1 MIFNQ
6 AVTTTTREFIL
17 KRVYDQVTT
26 GTPGLMTFLQK
37 TGTGPLAKEWI
48 SGTSFQFPIKYQDTT
63 NGGNMG
69 IADKLDSDRQ
79 NVRVRTDFNLHAAN
93 KPVVVA
99 IAETTAN
106 MGDEQIV
113 DLLDTEF
120 DSQAQSLMTLMAQN
134 LYTGNGTGN
143 DWDSLANAASD
154 STLFATYGS
163 LSRSTYTAWNGY
175 YLALTGALTL
185 AKMATADDAVTI
197 GVDSPDLDLTT
208 KAIWST
214 YESLLTP
221 TVRATYTTSGYPRM
235 NAWGGVSSPSSGLAG
250 EQGFVYLTFRGTP
263 IAKDEQVPSGK
274 FFLTN
279 SKGFGFVGFN
289 YQDEN
294 IMTANFR
301 NTSDAVPSGVPGNV
315 KSTRGFQFRKM
326 MSPVDQLT
334 KVGYVI
340 YAGDFIATEPRL
352 QGTMAAVS

>member
-6 AVTTTTREFIL
+6 AVTTTTREYIL
-17 KRVYDQVTT
+17 PKVFDTVTT

-37 TGTGPLAKEWI
+37 PKEWTTGTSYKFA
-48 SGTSFQFPIKYQDTT
+48 IKYQDTT

-69 IADKLDSDRQ
+69 IADKLDTDRQ
-79 NVRVRTDFNLHAAN
+79 NVRVQAEFNLKATN

-113 DLLDTEF
+113 NLLDTEF
-120 DSQAQSLMTLMAQN
+120 DSQSQSLINVMGEN

-143 DWDSLANAASD
+143 DWDSLLNCASD
-154 STLFATYGS
+154 STLFGTYGS
-163 LSRSTYTAWNGY
+163 LSRSAYTSWDGY
-175 YLALTGALTL
+175 YLASTGALTL
-185 AKMATADDAVTI
+185 AKLATADDAVTV
-197 GVDSPDLDLTT
+197 GVDSPDLALTT

-221 TVRATYTTSGYPRM
+221 SVKANFSTSGYPKM
-235 NAWGGVSSPSSGLAG
+235 NAWGGVSTTAGLGAQ
-250 EQGFVYLTFRGTP
+250 QGFVYLSFRGTP
-263 IAKDEQVPSGK
+263 IAKDEQVPAGR
-274 FFLTN
+274 FHLVN

-289 YQDEN
+289 YEDDS
-294 IMTANFR
+294 IMKANFKK
-301 NTSDAVPSGVPGNV
+301 TSDATPSGVPGNV

-334 KVGYVI
+334 KVGYLI
-340 YAGDFIATEPRL
+340 YAGNFCGTNPRL
-352 QGTMAAVS
+352 TGTLNATT

>member
-1 MIFNQ
+1 MIFNA

-17 KRVYDQVTT
+17 PKVFDQVTT

-37 TGTGPLAKEWI
+37 PKEWKTGTSYKFA
-48 SGTSFQFPIKYQDTT
+48 IKYRDTT

-69 IADKLDSDRQ
+69 IADKLDTDRE
-79 NVRVRTDFNLHAAN
+79 NVRVQANFNLKAAN

-120 DSQAQSLMTLMAQN
+120 DSQAQSLMNVMASN

-154 STLFATYGS
+154 STLFATYGD
-163 LSRSTYTAWNGY
+163 LSRSTYTAWSGY
-175 YLALTGALTL
+175 YLAATGALTL
-185 AKMATADDAVTI
+185 AKLATADDAVTI
-197 GVDSPDLDLTT
+197 GVDSPDLALTT

-221 TVRATYTTSGYPRM
+221 SVRANFSTSGYPRM
-235 NAWGGVSSPSSGLAG
+235 NAWGGVPATPGLG
-250 EQGFVYLTFRGTP
+250 GQQGFVYLTFRGTP

-279 SKGFGFVGFN
+279 TKSFGFVGFN

-294 IMTANFR
+294 IVTANFKQ
-301 NTSDAVPSGVPGNV
+301 TSDATPSGVPGNV

-334 KVGYVI
+334 KVGYLI
-340 YAGDFIATEPRL
+340 YAGNFVATNCRL
-352 QGTMAAVS
+352 NGTLAATT

>member
-1 MIFNQ
+1 MIFNA

-17 KRVYDQVTT
+17 PKVYDQVTN

-37 TGTGPLAKEWI
+37 PKDWKTGTSYKFA
-48 SGTSFQFPIKYQDTT
+48 IKYQDTT

-69 IADKLDSDRQ
+69 IADKLDTDRQ
-79 NVRVRTDFNLHAAN
+79 NVRVQANFNLKAAN

-120 DSQAQSLMTLMAQN
+120 DSQAQSLMNLLAQN

-143 DWDSLANAASD
+143 DWDSLANAAAD
-154 STLFATYGS
+154 STLFATYGD
-163 LSRSTYTAWNGY
+163 LSRSTYSAWSGY
-175 YLALTGALTL
+175 YLASAGAITL
-185 AKMATADDAVTI
+185 AKLATAWDATTHGI
-197 GVDSPDLDLTT
+197 DAPDLALTT

-221 TVRATYTTSGYPRM
+221 AVRANFSTSGYPKM
-235 NAWGGVSSPSSGLAG
+235 NAWGGVPSNPGQGAD
-250 EQGFVYLTFRGTP
+250 QGFVYLSFRGTP

-274 FFLTN
+274 FFITN
-279 SKGFGFVGFN
+279 TKNFGFVGFD
-289 YQDEN
+289 YQDDT

-301 NTSDAVPSGVPGNV
+301 QTTDAVPAGVPGNV

-334 KVGYVI
+334 KVGYLI
-340 YAGDFIATEPRL
+340 YAGNFVATQCRL
-352 QGTMAAVS
+352 QGQLSGAS

>member
-1 MIFNQ
+1 MIFNA
-6 AVTTTTREFIL
+6 AVTTTTREKIL
-17 KRVYDQVTT
+17 PDIYDQVTT

-37 TGTGPLAKEWI
+37 QTMKEWNT
-48 SGTSFQFPIKYQDTT
+48 GTSFKFGIKYQDTT

-69 IADKLDSDRQ
+69 IADRLDTDRQ
-79 NVRVRTDFNLHAAN
+79 NVRVQANFTLKAAN

-134 LYTGNGTGN
+134 LYTGNGVGN

-154 STLFATYGS
+154 STLFATYGD
-163 LSRSTYTAWNGY
+163 LSRTTYSVFSGY
-175 YLALTGALTL
+175 YLASTGALTL
-185 AKMATADDAVTI
+185 AKLATADDAVTI
-197 GVDSPDLDLTT
+197 GVDSPDLAFTT
-208 KAIWST
+208 KALWST

-221 TVRATYTTSGYPRM
+221 SVRANFSTAGYPKM
-235 NAWGGVSSPSSGLAG
+235 NAWGGVPSSAG
-250 EQGFVYLTFRGTP
+250 QGGTQGFVYLTFRGTP

-274 FFLTN
+274 FFLSN
-279 SKGFGFVGFN
+279 SKGFGFTGFN

-301 NTSDAVPSGVPGNV
+301 KTTDAVPAGVPGNV

-334 KVGYVI
+334 KVGYLI
-340 YAGDFIATEPRL
+340 YAGNFIATEPRL
-352 QGTMAAVS
+352 QGQLAGAS

>member
-26 GTPGLMTFLQK
+26 GTPGLMTFLQ
-37 TGTGPLAKEWI
+37 GTGKGELGKNWT

-69 IADKLDSDRQ
+69 IADKLDTDRQ
-79 NVRVRTDFNLHAAN
+79 NVRVRTDFQLKAAN
-93 KPVVVA
+93 KPIVVA

-120 DSQAQSLMTLMAQN
+120 DSQAQSIMVLMAQN

-163 LSRSTYTAWNGY
+163 LSRTTYTAWNGY
-175 YLALTGALTL
+175 YLASTGALTL
-185 AKMATADDAVTI
+185 AKLATGFDAVTI
-197 GVDSPDLDLTT
+197 GVDTPTLCLTT

-221 TVRATYTTSGYPRM
+221 NVRANFSTSGYPKM
-235 NAWGGVSSPSSGLAG
+235 NAWGGVPNNAG
-250 EQGFVYLTFRGTP
+250 NGADQGFVYLSFRGTG

-274 FFLTN
+274 FFITN
-279 SKGFGFVGFN
+279 QKGFGFVGFN
-289 YQDEN
+289 YQDQN
-294 IMTANFR
+294 IMTVNFR
-301 NTSDAVPSGVPGNV
+301 QTSDAVPSGVPGNV

-326 MSPVDQLT
+326 MQPVDQL
-334 KVGYVI
+334 VNIGYLI

-352 QGTMAAVS
+352 NGTLAGTS

>member
-1 MIFNQ
+1 MIFNA

-17 KRVYDQVTT
+17 KKVYDQVTT

-37 TGTGPLAKEWI
+37 PKEWKTGI
-48 SGTSFQFPIKYQDTT
+48 TYQFPIKYADTT

-69 IADKLDSDRQ
+69 IADKLDTSRQ
-79 NVRVRTDFNLHAAN
+79 NVRVQAVFNLKAAN

-106 MGDEQIV
+106 MGDEAIV

-120 DSQAQSLMTLMAQN
+120 DSQSQSLMNLMAQN

-143 DWDSLANAASD
+143 DWDSFANAGSD
-154 STLFATYGS
+154 STLFSTYGS
-163 LSRSTYTAWNGY
+163 LSRSTYTAFSGY
-175 YLALTGALTL
+175 YLAATGALTL
-185 AKMATADDAVTI
+185 AKLATAHDATTI
-197 GVDSPDLDLTT
+197 GVDSPNIMLTT
-208 KAIWST
+208 KALWSS

-221 TVRATYTTSGYPRM
+221 TVHANFSTNGYPKM
-235 NAWGGVSSPSSGLAG
+235 NAWGGVPASAG
-250 EQGFVYLTFRGTP
+250 NGGSQGFVYLTFRGTP

-274 FFLTN
+274 VFLADDN
-279 SKGFGFVGFN
+279 SFGFVGFN
-289 YQDEN
+289 YQDDS

-301 NTSDAVPSGVPGNV
+301 NTTDAVPAGVPGNV

-334 KVGYVI
+334 KVGYLI
-340 YAGDFIATEPRL
+340 YAGNFVSTNPRL
-352 QGTMAAVS
+352 CGTLNAAS

>member
-6 AVTTTTREFIL
+6 AVTTTTREYIL
-17 KRVYDQVTT
+17 KKVYDQVTT

-37 TGTGPLAKEWI
+37 QTLKEWTTGTSYKFA
-48 SGTSFQFPIKYQDTT
+48 IKYQDTT

-69 IADKLDSDRQ
+69 IADKLDTDRQ
-79 NVRVRTDFNLHAAN
+79 NVRVQANFNLKAAN

-113 DLLDTEF
+113 NLLDTEF

-154 STLFATYGS
+154 STLFATYGG

-175 YLALTGALTL
+175 YLASTGALTL
-185 AKMATADDAVTI
+185 AKLATASDAVTI
-197 GVDSPDLDLTT
+197 GVDSPDLAFTT
-208 KAIWST
+208 KALWSS

-221 TVRATYTTSGYPRM
+221 SVRANFSTAGYPKM
-235 NAWGGVSSPSSGLAG
+235 NAWGGVPTTSGLG
-250 EQGFVYLTFRGTP
+250 GQQGFVYLTFRGTP

-274 FFLTN
+274 FFFVN
-279 SKGFGFVGFN
+279 SKGFGFTGFN
-289 YQDEN
+289 YEDEN
-294 IMTANFR
+294 IMTANFKQ
-301 NTSDAVPSGVPGNV
+301 TSDAVPSGVPGNV

-334 KVGYVI
+334 KVGYLI
-340 YAGDFIATEPRL
+340 YAGNFVAVEPRL
-352 QGTMAAVS
+352 QGQLAGAS

>member
-1 MIFNQ
+1 MIFNA

-17 KRVYDQVTT
+17 KKVFDQVTT

-37 TGTGPLAKEWI
+37 PKEWT
-48 SGTSFQFPIKYQDTT
+48 SGTSYKFPIKYQDTT

-69 IADKLDSDRQ
+69 IADKLDTDRQ
-79 NVRVRTDFNLHAAN
+79 NVRVFAEFNLKAAN

-113 DLLDTEF
+113 NLLDTEF
-120 DSQAQSLMTLMAQN
+120 DSQAQSLMNLMAQN

-154 STLFATYGS
+154 STLFATYGG
-163 LSRSTYTAWNGY
+163 LSRSTYTAWSGY
-175 YLALTGALTL
+175 YLASAGALTL
-185 AKMATADDAVTI
+185 AKLATADVAVTI
-197 GVDSPDLDLTT
+197 GVDSPDLALTT

-221 TVRATYTTSGYPRM
+221 SVRANFSTSGYPRM
-235 NAWGGVSSPSSGLAG
+235 NAWGGVPASPGLG
-250 EQGFVYLTFRGTP
+250 GTQGFVYLTFRGTP

-274 FFLTN
+274 FFLVNT
-279 SKGFGFVGFN
+279 KGFGFVGFN
-289 YQDEN
+289 YEDEN
-294 IMTANFR
+294 IMTANFKE
-301 NTSDAVPSGVPGNV
+301 TSDAVPSGVPGNV

-334 KVGYVI
+334 KVGYLI
-340 YAGDFIATEPRL
+340 YAGNFVATLDRL
-352 QGTMAAVS
+352 QGQLSGAS

>member
-1 MIFNQ
+1 MIFNA
-6 AVTTTTREFIL
+6 AVTTTTREYIL
-17 KRVYDQVTT
+17 KKVFDQVTT

-37 TGTGPLAKEWI
+37 PKEWT
-48 SGTSFQFPIKYQDTT
+48 SGTSYKFAIKYQDTT

-69 IADKLDSDRQ
+69 IADRLDTDRQ
-79 NVRVRTDFNLHAAN
+79 NVRVQAEFNLKAAN

-113 DLLDTEF
+113 NLLDTEF

-154 STLFATYGS
+154 STLFATYGN
-163 LSRSTYTAWNGY
+163 LARSTYTDWEGY
-175 YLALTGALTL
+175 YLASTGALTL
-185 AKMATADDAVTI
+185 AKLATADDAVTI
-197 GVDSPDLDLTT
+197 GVDSPDLALTT
-208 KAIWST
+208 KALWSS
-214 YESLLTP
+214 YEALLTP
-221 TVRATYTTSGYPRM
+221 TVRANFSTAGYPRM
-235 NAWGGVSSPSSGLAG
+235 NAWGGVPATPGLGAQ
-250 EQGFVYLTFRGTP
+250 QGFVYLTFRGTP

-279 SKGFGFVGFN
+279 TKAFGFVGFN
-289 YQDEN
+289 YEDEN
-294 IMTANFR
+294 IMTANFKK
-301 NTSDAVPSGVPGNV
+301 TSDAVPSGVPGNV

-334 KVGYVI
+334 KVGYLI
-340 YAGDFIATEPRL
+340 YAGNFVATQCRL
-352 QGTMAAVS
+352 NGTLAGAS

>member
-1 MIFNQ
+1 MIFNA

-17 KRVYDQVTT
+17 PKVYDQVTN

-37 TGTGPLAKEWI
+37 PKEWKTGTSYKFA
-48 SGTSFQFPIKYQDTT
+48 IKYQDTT
-63 NGGNMG
+63 NGGNIG
-69 IADKLDSDRQ
+69 IADRLDTDRQ
-79 NVRVRTDFNLHAAN
+79 NVRVQANFNLKATY

-99 IAETTAN
+99 IAETTVN

-120 DSQAQSLMTLMAQN
+120 DSQAQSLMNNLAQN

-154 STLFATYGS
+154 STLFATYGD
-163 LSRSTYTAWNGY
+163 LSRSTYPAFSGY
-175 YLALTGALTL
+175 YLASAGALTL
-185 AKMATADDAVTI
+185 AKLATAFDATTHGI
-197 GVDSPDLDLTT
+197 DAPDLCLTT

-221 TVRATYTTSGYPRM
+221 TVRANFSTSGYPKM
-235 NAWGGVSSPSSGLAG
+235 NAWGGVPTNSGLGAD
-250 EQGFVYLTFRGTP
+250 QGFVYLSFRGCP

-274 FFLTN
+274 FFITN
-279 SKGFGFVGFN
+279 TKNFGFVGFD
-289 YQDEN
+289 YQDDT

-301 NTSDAVPSGVPGNV
+301 QTTDAVPAGVPGNV

-334 KVGYVI
+334 KVGYLI
-340 YAGDFIATEPRL
+340 YAGNFVATQPRL
-352 QGTMAAVS
+352 QGQLSGAS

>member
-1 MIFNQ
+1 MIFNT

-17 KRVYDQVTT
+17 PKVFDQVTT

-37 TGTGPLAKEWI
+37 PKEWKTGTSYKFA
-48 SGTSFQFPIKYQDTT
+48 IKYQDTT

-69 IADKLDSDRQ
+69 IADKLDSNRE
-79 NVRVRTDFNLHAAN
+79 NVRVQAEFNLKAAN

-134 LYTGNGTGN
+134 LYTGNGSGN
-143 DWDSLANAASD
+143 EWDSLAGAASD
-154 STLFATYGS
+154 STLYGTYGS
-163 LSRSTYTAWNGY
+163 LSRSTYTAWEGY
-175 YLALTGALTL
+175 YLASTGALTL
-185 AKMATADDAVTI
+185 AKLATADDAVTI
-197 GVDSPDLDLTT
+197 GVDSPDLALTT

-221 TVRATYTTSGYPRM
+221 SVRANFSTTGYPKM
-235 NAWGGVSSPSSGLAG
+235 NAWGGVAGKGAGLG
-250 EQGFVYLTFRGTP
+250 GDQGFVYLTFRGTP
-263 IAKDEQVPSGK
+263 IAKDEQIPSGK

-279 SKGFGFVGFN
+279 TKGFGFVGFN
-289 YQDEN
+289 YADES
-294 IMTANFR
+294 IMSANFKK
-301 NTSDAVPSGVPGNV
+301 TSDATPSGVPGNV

-334 KVGYVI
+334 KVGYLI
-340 YAGDFIATEPRL
+340 YAGNFVATNCRL
-352 QGTMAAVS
+352 NGTLAGTT

>member
-1 MIFNQ
+1 MIFNA
-6 AVTTTTREFIL
+6 AVTTTTREKIL
-17 KRVYDQVTT
+17 PDIYDQVTT

-37 TGTGPLAKEWI
+37 PKEWK
-48 SGTSFQFPIKYQDTT
+48 SGTSYKFGIKYTDTT
-63 NGGNMG
+63 NGGNAG
-69 IADKLDSDRQ
+69 IADKLDTDRQ
-79 NVRVRTDFNLHAAN
+79 NVRVQANFNLKMTY

-120 DSQAQSLMTLMAQN
+120 DSQGQSLMNNLAQN

-154 STLFATYGS
+154 STLFATYGD
-163 LSRSTYTAWNGY
+163 LSRSTYPSFSGY
-175 YLALTGALTL
+175 YLASTGALTL
-185 AKMATADDAVTI
+185 AKLATADDAVTI
-197 GVDSPDLDLTT
+197 GVDSPDLALTT

-221 TVRATYTTSGYPRM
+221 SVRANFSTSGYPRM
-235 NAWGGVSSPSSGLAG
+235 NAFGGVPASAGLG
-250 EQGFVYLTFRGTP
+250 GTQGFVYLTFRGTP

-274 FFLTN
+274 YFLVNT
-279 SKGFGFVGFN
+279 KGFGFVGFN
-289 YQDEN
+289 YQDAD
-294 IMTANFR
+294 IMTVNFKK
-301 NTSDAVPSGVPGNV
+301 TSDAVPSGVPGNV

-334 KVGYVI
+334 KVGHLI
-340 YAGDFIATEPRL
+340 MAGNFVATEPRL
-352 QGTMAAVS
+352 QGTMSSVS

>member
-1 MIFNQ
+1 MIFNT

-17 KRVYDQVTT
+17 KKVYDQVTT
-26 GTPGLMTFLQK
+26 GTPGLMTFLQSPKEWK
-37 TGTGPLAKEWI
+37 TGT
-48 SGTSFQFPIKYQDTT
+48 SYQFPIKYQDTT

-69 IADKLDSDRQ
+69 IADKLDTSRQ
-79 NVRVRTDFNLHAAN
+79 NVRVTASFNLKATN

-120 DSQAQSLMTLMAQN
+120 DSQAQSLMNVLAQN

-154 STLFATYGS
+154 STLFATYGN
-163 LSRSTYTAWNGY
+163 LARSSYSAFSGY
-175 YLALTGALTL
+175 YLASTGALTL
-185 AKMATADDAVTI
+185 AKLATAHDAVTI
-197 GVDSPDLDLTT
+197 GVDSPDMSFTT

-221 TVRATYTTSGYPRM
+221 SVRANFSTSGYPKM
-235 NAWGGVSSPSSGLAG
+235 NAFGGVSSTPGQG
-250 EQGFVYLTFRGTP
+250 GDQGFVYLTFRGTP

-274 FFLTN
+274 FFLVN
-279 SKGFGFVGFN
+279 KKGFGFVGFN
-289 YQDEN
+289 YQDDS
-294 IMTANFR
+294 IMTANFKG
-301 NTSDAVPSGVPGNV
+301 TSDAVPSGVPGNV

-334 KVGYVI
+334 KVGYLI
-340 YAGDFIATEPRL
+340 YAGNFVGTLPRL
-352 QGTMAAVS
+352 QGTLAGAS

>member
-1 MIFNQ
+1 MIFNA

-17 KRVYDQVTT
+17 KKVYDQVTT

-37 TGTGPLAKEWI
+37 PSDEWTTGT
-48 SGTSFQFPIKYQDTT
+48 SYQFPIKYQDTT
-63 NGGNMG
+63 NGGNAG
-69 IADKLDSDRQ
+69 IADRLDTDRQ
-79 NVRVRTDFNLHAAN
+79 NVRVRTNFNLKMTY

-99 IAETTAN
+99 VAETSVN

-113 DLLDTEF
+113 NLLDTEF

-154 STLFATYGS
+154 STLYAQYGD
-163 LSRSTYTAWNGY
+163 LARSSYPVFSGY
-175 YLALTGALTL
+175 YLASTGALTL
-185 AKMATADDAVTI
+185 AKLATADDAVTI
-197 GVDSPDLDLTT
+197 GVDSPDLALTT
-208 KAIWST
+208 KALWST

-221 TVRATYTTSGYPRM
+221 SVRANFSTSGYPRM
-235 NAWGGVSSPSSGLAG
+235 NAWGGVPASPGLG
-250 EQGFVYLTFRGTP
+250 GTQGFVYLTFRGTP

-279 SKGFGFVGFN
+279 TKSFGFVGFN

-294 IMTANFR
+294 IMTANFK
-301 NTSDAVPSGVPGNV
+301 NTTDAVPSGVPGNV

-334 KVGYVI
+334 KVGYLI
-340 YAGDFIATEPRL
+340 YAGNYVATEPRL
-352 QGTMAAVS
+352 QGTLSNAS

>member
-1 MIFNQ
+1 MIFNA

-17 KRVYDQVTT
+17 PKIYDQVTT

-37 TGTGPLAKEWI
+37 PAEWKTGTSYKFG
-48 SGTSFQFPIKYQDTT
+48 IKYQDTT

-79 NVRVRTDFNLHAAN
+79 NVRVQAEFNLKAAN

-113 DLLDTEF
+113 DLLETEF
-120 DSQAQSLMTLMAQN
+120 DSQAQSLMNLMAQN

-143 DWDSLANAASD
+143 DWDSLANAAAD
-154 STLFATYGS
+154 STLFATYGN
-163 LSRSTYTAWNGY
+163 LSRSTYTAWSGY
-175 YLALTGALTL
+175 YLAAAGALTL
-185 AKMATADDAVTI
+185 AKLATADDATTI
-197 GVDSPDLDLTT
+197 GTDSPDLSLTT
-208 KAIWST
+208 KALWSS
-214 YESLLTP
+214 YEALLTP
-221 TVRATYTTSGYPRM
+221 SVRANFSTAGYPRM
-235 NAWGGVSSPSSGLAG
+235 NAWGGVPTTPGLG
-250 EQGFVYLTFRGTP
+250 GQQGFVYLTFRGTP

-279 SKGFGFVGFN
+279 TKGFGFVGFN

-294 IMTANFR
+294 IITANFKK
-301 NTSDAVPSGVPGNV
+301 TSDAVPTGVPGNV

-334 KVGYVI
+334 KVGYLI
-340 YAGDFIATEPRL
+340 YAGNFVATEPRL
-352 QGTMAAVS
+352 QGQLAGAS

>member
-1 MIFNQ
+1 MIFNA
-6 AVTTTTREFIL
+6 AVTTTTREKIL
-17 KRVYDQVTT
+17 KTVYDQVTT

-37 TGTGPLAKEWI
+37 QDMKEWTT
-48 SGTSFQFPIKYQDTT
+48 GTSFKFAIKYQDTT

-69 IADKLDSDRQ
+69 VADRLDTDRQ
-79 NVRVRTDFNLHAAN
+79 NVRVQANFTLKAAN

-134 LYTGNGTGN
+134 LYTGNGVGN
-143 DWDSLANAASD
+143 DWDSLANGASD
-154 STLFATYGS
+154 STLFGTYGD

-175 YLALTGALTL
+175 YLAATGALTL
-185 AKMATADDAVTI
+185 AKLATAEDATTI
-197 GVDSPDLDLTT
+197 GVDSPDLALTT
-208 KAIWST
+208 KALWSS

-221 TVRATYTTSGYPRM
+221 TVRATFTTSGYPKM
-235 NAWGGVSSPSSGLAG
+235 NAWGGVAAQQGMGAQ
-250 EQGFVYLTFRGTP
+250 QGFVYLSFRGTP

-274 FFLTN
+274 FFLVNT
-279 SKGFGFVGFN
+279 KGFGFSGFN

-334 KVGYVI
+334 KVGYLI
-340 YAGDFIATEPRL
+340 YAGNFIATEPRL
-352 QGTMAAVS
+352 NGTLSAAS

>member
-1 MIFNQ
+1 MIFNA

-17 KRVYDQVTT
+17 RKVYDQVTN
-26 GTPGLMTFLQK
+26 GTPGLMTFLSK
-37 TGTGPLAKEWI
+37 PKEWK
-48 SGTSFQFPIKYQDTT
+48 SGTSYKFAIKYQDTT
-63 NGGNMG
+63 NGGNIG
-69 IADKLDSDRQ
+69 IADRLDTDRQ
-79 NVRVRTDFNLHAAN
+79 NVRVQAEFNLKATY

-120 DSQAQSLMTLMAQN
+120 DSQAQSLINNLASN

-143 DWDSLANAASD
+143 DWDSLANAGSD
-154 STLFATYGS
+154 STLFATYGG
-163 LSRSTYTAWNGY
+163 LSRSTYSAFSGY
-175 YLALTGALTL
+175 YLASTGALTL
-185 AKMATADDAVTI
+185 AKLATAFDATTKGI
-197 GVDSPDLDLTT
+197 DTPDLCLTT

-221 TVRATYTTSGYPRM
+221 SVRANFQVSGYPKM
-235 NAWGGVSSPSSGLAG
+235 NAFGGVSSNAG
-250 EQGFVYLTFRGTP
+250 QGGDQGFVYLSFRGTG

-279 SKGFGFVGFN
+279 TKNFGFVGFD

-294 IMTANFR
+294 IMKANFKQ
-301 NTSDAVPSGVPGNV
+301 TTDAVPAGVPGNV
-315 KSTRGFQFRKM
+315 KSTYGFQFRKM

-334 KVGYVI
+334 KVGYLL
-340 YAGDFIATEPRL
+340 YAGNFVATQPRL

>member
-1 MIFNQ
+1 MIFNA
-6 AVTTTTREFIL
+6 AVTTTTREKIL
-17 KRVYDQVTT
+17 KNVYDQVTT
-26 GTPGLMTFLQK
+26 GTPGLMTFLQRQDK
-37 TGTGPLAKEWI
+37 LKAWN
-48 SGTSFQFPIKYQDTT
+48 SGTSYQFPIKYQDTT

-69 IADKLDSDRQ
+69 IADRLDTDRQ
-79 NVRVRTDFNLHAAN
+79 NVRVKTDFNLKAAY

-120 DSQAQSLMTLMAQN
+120 DSQAQSLMNVMAQN

-143 DWDSLANAASD
+143 DWDSLTNAAAD

-163 LSRSTYTAWNGY
+163 LSRTTYSAWSGY
-175 YLALTGALTL
+175 YLASAGALTL
-185 AKMATADDAVTI
+185 AKLATADDAVTI
-197 GVDSPDLDLTT
+197 GTDAPDLAFTT

-221 TVRATYTTSGYPRM
+221 NVRANFSTSGYPKM
-235 NAWGGVSSPSSGLAG
+235 NAWGGVPNTPGQGGA
-250 EQGFVYLTFRGTP
+250 QGFVYLTFRGTA

-274 FFLTN
+274 FFFVN

-289 YQDEN
+289 YQDPD

-301 NTSDAVPSGVPGNV
+301 QTSDAVPTGVPGNV

-334 KVGYVI
+334 KVGYLI
-340 YAGDFIATEPRL
+340 YAGNFIATDCRL
-352 QGTMAAVS
+352 QGQLAGAS

>member
-17 KRVYDQVTT
+17 KKVYDQVTT
-26 GTPGLMTFLQK
+26 GTPGLMTFLQNQSRS
-37 TGTGPLAKEWI
+37 KEWT
-48 SGTSFQFPIKYQDTT
+48 SGTSYQFPIKYQDTT

-69 IADKLDSDRQ
+69 IADRLDTDRQ
-79 NVRVRTDFNLHAAN
+79 NVRVRTDFNLKAAN

-113 DLLDTEF
+113 NLLDTEF

-143 DWDSLANAASD
+143 DWDSLANAAAD
-154 STLFATYGS
+154 PTLFATYGG
-163 LSRSTYTAWNGY
+163 LSRSTYTAWSGY
-175 YLALTGALTL
+175 YLASTGALTL
-185 AKMATADDAVTI
+185 AKLATADDAVTI
-197 GVDSPDLDLTT
+197 GVDSPNLALTT

-221 TVRATYTTSGYPRM
+221 TVRANFSTSGYPKM
-235 NAWGGVSSPSSGLAG
+235 NAWGGVGSPSAGLGG

-274 FFLTN
+274 FFLVNT
-279 SKGFGFVGFN
+279 KGFGFVGFN
-289 YQDEN
+289 YQDGN
-294 IMTANFR
+294 IMTANFKQ
-301 NTSDAVPSGVPGNV
+301 TSDAVPSGVPGNV

-334 KVGYVI
+334 QVGYLI
-340 YAGDFIATEPRL
+340 YAGNFIATEPRL
-352 QGTMAAVS
+352 QGQLAGVS

>member
-1 MIFNQ
+1 MIFNA
-6 AVTTTTREFIL
+6 AVTTTTREYIL
-17 KRVYDQVTT
+17 HKVYDTVTT
-26 GTPGLMTFLQK
+26 GTPGLMTFLQS
-37 TGTGPLAKEWI
+37 PKEWK
-48 SGTSFQFPIKYQDTT
+48 SGTTYQFPIKYTDTT

-69 IADKLDSDRQ
+69 IADKLDTSRQ
-79 NVRVRTDFNLHAAN
+79 NVRVRASFNLKATN

-120 DSQAQSLMTLMAQN
+120 DSQAQSLMNVLGQN

-163 LSRSTYTAWNGY
+163 LSRSTYSSFSGY
-175 YLALTGALTL
+175 YLAATGALTL
-185 AKMATADDAVTI
+185 AKLATAHDAVTI
-197 GVDSPDLDLTT
+197 GVDSPDVAFTT
-208 KAIWST
+208 KALWSS
-214 YESLLTP
+214 YEALLTP
-221 TVRATYTTSGYPRM
+221 SVRANFSTAGYPKM
-235 NAWGGVSSPSSGLAG
+235 NAFGGVPSTAG
-250 EQGFVYLTFRGTP
+250 NGGVQGFVYLTFRGTP

-279 SKGFGFVGFN
+279 TKAFGFVGFN
-289 YQDEN
+289 YQDEA
-294 IMTANFR
+294 IMTANFKA
-301 NTSDAVPSGVPGNV
+301 TSDAVPSGVPGNV

-334 KVGYVI
+334 KVGYLI
-340 YAGDFIATEPRL
+340 YAGNFIATNPRL
-352 QGTMAAVS
+352 CGTLSAAS

>member
-1 MIFNQ
+1 MS
-6 AVTTTTREFIL
+6 
-17 KRVYDQVTT
+17 
-26 GTPGLMTFLQK
+26 FLQK
-37 TGTGPLAKEWI
+37 PAEWK
-48 SGTSFQFPIKYQDTT
+48 SGTSYKFPIKYQDTT

-69 IADKLDSDRQ
+69 IADKLDTDRQ
-79 NVRVRTDFNLHAAN
+79 NVRVFAEFNLKASN

-120 DSQAQSLMTLMAQN
+120 DSQAQSLMTLLAQN

-154 STLFATYGS
+154 STLYATYGS
-163 LSRSTYTAWNGY
+163 LSRTTYPVFSGY
-175 YLALTGALTL
+175 YLAATGALTL
-185 AKMATADDAVTI
+185 AKLATAFDAVTI
-197 GVDSPDLDLTT
+197 GVDNPDLCLTT
-208 KAIWST
+208 KSIWST

-221 TVRATYTTSGYPRM
+221 TVRANFSTSGYPRM
-235 NAWGGVSSPSSGLAG
+235 NAWGGVPSNAG
-250 EQGFVYLTFRGTP
+250 NGADQGFVYLSFRGTG

-274 FFLTN
+274 FFITN
-279 SKGFGFVGFN
+279 SKGFKFVGFN

-294 IMTANFR
+294 IMTANFKQ
-301 NTSDAVPSGVPGNV
+301 TTDAVPAGVPGNV

-334 KVGYVI
+334 KVGYLI
-340 YAGDFIATEPRL
+340 YAGNFVATEPRL
-352 QGTMAAVS
+352 QGQLAGAS

>member
-17 KRVYDQVTT
+17 KKVYDQVTT

-37 TGTGPLAKEWI
+37 PKEWK
-48 SGTSFQFPIKYQDTT
+48 SGTSYQFPIKYQDTT

-69 IADKLDSDRQ
+69 IADRLDTNRQ
-79 NVRVRTDFNLHAAN
+79 NVRVKTNFNLKASN
-93 KPVVVA
+93 KPIVVA

-134 LYTGNGTGN
+134 LYSGNGSGN
-143 DWDSLANAASD
+143 EWDSLANAASD
-154 STLFATYGS
+154 STLYATYGD
-163 LSRSTYTAWNGY
+163 LARSTYTAWSGY
-175 YLALTGALTL
+175 YLASTGSLTL
-185 AKMATADDAVTI
+185 AKLATADDAVTI
-197 GVDSPDLDLTT
+197 GVDSPDLALTT
-208 KAIWST
+208 KALWST

-221 TVRATYTTSGYPRM
+221 SVRANFSTAGYPKM
-235 NAWGGVSSPSSGLAG
+235 NAWGGVPASPGLG
-250 EQGFVYLTFRGTP
+250 GTQGFVYLTFRGTP

-289 YQDEN
+289 YMDEN
-294 IMTANFR
+294 IMTANFKQ
-301 NTSDAVPSGVPGNV
+301 TSDAVPSGVPGNV

-334 KVGYVI
+334 KVGYLI
-340 YAGDFIATEPRL
+340 YAGNFVATEPRL
-352 QGTMAAVS
+352 NGTLSAAS